1 MSIRK
6 YVGSKVRHARVVG
19 GFIRNS
25 LVFKLKR
32 QALRPRY
39 WFRKVNLIVV
49 DMDGT
54 LFEDDAGRWGLK
66 VAYPD
71 RIDHSSMGD
80 ILHDAILQNLS
91 KGELSVEEAIID
103 GNRLLQYRG
112 FTRDDFQIVLKKMW
126 PSLRKELVYALKEL
140 QNEGKHIVL
149 ATLSSKEFAD
159 MVNDELIGRY
169 GFGFDGIIG
178 TQVSFDA
185 KGKMDGVKDILGLR
199 NGTTRGVKVRTK
211 LSATRELART
221 KRWKFALNHTVL
233 ITDSYG
239 DIDMAKHV
247 KTILLVPRKPTRI
260 QAVSADFRLAD
271 RIIPTDRYMKEE
283 ILFSF
288 GIGKRK

>member
-247 KTILLVPRKPTRI
+247 KTILLVP
-260 QAVSADFRLAD
+260 
-271 RIIPTDRYMKEE
+271 
-283 ILFSF
+283 
-288 GIGKRK
+288 